1 MFTVRNTRTAP
12 FDLIE
17 VGGVGCRGRPDA
29 IRDDAGRGRTGTS
42 ESGLGVEGNDDLV
55 SRLFNSFK
63 SSQNNIGERYLS
75 DKSQKFKVVNLS

>member
-29 IRDDAGRGRTGTS
+29 IRDDAGRGRAGTGNS

-55 SRLFNSFK
+55 SMLFNSF
-63 SSQNNIGERYLS
+63 
-75 DKSQKFKVVNLS
+75 